1 MVKSHVEL
9 VKAYNPSANCVLRPH
24 GKTYYQILDE
34 TLPESYKVL
43 GQGKTK
49 QAAWKS
55 AYRNVY
61 DHR

>member
-1 MVKSHVEL
+1 MDETHSQL
-9 VKAYNPSANCVLRPH
+9 VKEYHPTAQCVLRPF
-24 GKTYYQILDE
+24 GKTYYQIIDE
-34 TLPESYKVL
+34 NLPDSYKVL

-49 QAAWKS
+49 QTAWKS